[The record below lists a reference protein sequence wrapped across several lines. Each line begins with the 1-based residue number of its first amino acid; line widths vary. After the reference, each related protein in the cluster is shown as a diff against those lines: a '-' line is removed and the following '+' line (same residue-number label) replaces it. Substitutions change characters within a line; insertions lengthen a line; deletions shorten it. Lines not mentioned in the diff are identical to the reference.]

1 MREQTAVLDQVI
13 LVNLNVTLWSGRT
26 KIRPQDL
33 VAVQGKLP
41 PEDLASLGHKKTID
55 PVELRPFNSLKKEME
70 RACLE
75 VGTRFL
81 GGYAIPED
89 HFDALAAK
97 LQNIVDRAA
106 DAKSK
111 LLSTYDAR
119 IEGWINKHQK
129 WGDIIRRA
137 VVPSP
142 VVASRIKFEWTAVR
156 VSPAVTGDGQLAG
169 STEAQANGLGSQL
182 FREVAQAA
190 RETYGKSYEGKSKVG
205 QRAVRPIKTIRK
217 KMESLRFLDRRIGP
231 ICKEVD
237 AVLEKLP
244 KTGDIEDSEFLA
256 LRGLVILLSDE
267 DNMKRS
273 GAKAIGD
280 VVDDSATDQTDSLDD
295 VGDAADSVEGWEFET
310 ETPCEVVDA
319 PTSES
324 EAPEQAAEDHAEE
337 APEEPTQTPPP
348 QQKKQAPSTGWFF

>member
-13 LVNLNVTLWSGRT
+13 LVNLDVTLWSGRT
-26 KIRPQDL
+26 KVRPQDL
-33 VAVQGKLP
+33 VAVQGQLP

-81 GGYAIPED
+81 GGYAVPED
-89 HFDALAAK
+89 HFDALAEKLRNILVRAGEAK
-97 LQNIVDRAA
+97 T
-106 DAKSK
+106 K

-129 WGDIIRRA
+129 WGNIIRRA
-137 VVPSP
+137 VVPSA
-142 VVASRIKFEWTAVR
+142 VVASRIQFDWTAVR
-156 VSPAVTGDGQLAG
+156 VSPATTGNGEVAG
-169 STEAQANGLGSQL
+169 NAEAKANGLGSQL

-190 RETYGKSYEGKSKVG
+190 RETYGKSYEGKGKVG

-237 AVLEKLP
+237 SVLEMLP
-244 KTGDIEDSEFLA
+244 KTGDIEDNEFLA

-267 DNMKRS
+267 ESLKRS
-273 GAKAIGD
+273 GAKALGET
-280 VVDDSATDQTDSLDD
+280 VNDSAADQADSHDD
-295 VGDAADSVEGWEFET
+295 VGEEDDQIEDVEPVMEASE
-310 ETPCEVVDA
+310 EVDI
-319 PTSES
+319 
-324 EAPEQAAEDHAEE
+324 QAAETE
-337 APEEPTQTPPP
+337 APEEVAEDEAEEAHDEPTPAP
-348 QQKKQAPSTGWFF
+348 QPQKKNHVPASGWFF